1 MCLHLVGEACRP
13 ALPLSRRV
21 RRVYKKKKKKKKE
34 KETVCVWEREK
45 RCSTSSISILS
56 IMMGRPSVSQKA
68 FVNSIHHSLSVYL
81 LICTYGAI
89 VRQQGDV
96 CKRQLFHV
104 VLMYHLFYFFF
115 FLAMAL
121 LIRDWCFLRQ
131 HGISPVVYI
140 QYIEAAIPICN
151 SLRTMLFVFFVFLL

>member
-1 MCLHLVGEACRP
+1 
-13 ALPLSRRV
+13 
-21 RRVYKKKKKKKKE
+21 
-34 KETVCVWEREK
+34 
-45 RCSTSSISILS
+45 
-56 IMMGRPSVSQKA
+56 MMGRPSVSQKA

-121 LIRDWCFLRQ
+121 LIRHWCFLRQ
-131 HGISPVVYI
+131 HGISPLV
-140 QYIEAAIPICN
+140 QYIYSIQKPPFRFAIHYAQCC
-151 SLRTMLFVFFVFLL
+151 LFFLYFYYNLIFYSFSHCDSMPFFISILSIVCLAVSEK